1 MYWWY
6 ISNCINKVREKKDGK
21 VECKVHGST
30 LNTCGQEQLNFDLL
44 KQNVID
50 EVTEPEEDPREM
62 RVHNPHKIKREHQ
75 NIRDRR
81 RNEAIQSRLRQ
92 TRRWPQHLLI
102 VSLWLRNTVHCPR
115 RRPKSSPG
123 CSVWWRRH
131 DEHRTLVRS
140 GLNKKCVFS
149 NHVVCRLF
157 PVFDDVISCPSLA
170 PMLAALGSRPPV

>member
-1 MYWWY
+1 MQGTW
-6 ISNCINKVREKKDGK
+6 
-21 VECKVHGST
+21 VHPQHMWTGTIKLWPPQTKRHRRSHRTRRRPERNPSPQST
-30 LNTCGQEQLNFDLL
+30 QDQTRRQHQDLA
-44 KQNVID
+44 
-50 EVTEPEEDPREM
+50 
-62 RVHNPHKIKREHQ
+62 
-75 NIRDRR
+75 DRR

-140 GLNKKCVFS
+140 GLNKKCVFA

-157 PVFDDVISCPSLA
+157 PVFDDVISGLMTSFPVPASL
-170 PMLAALGSRPPV
+170 PCWLRSGPDPQFRPVTWTK